1 MVTNRWLPYLLLLLA
16 VLLPYSLSLNNQ
28 PIGDDL
34 PMLRLRLA
42 PGQVASDT
50 QLWQENYWGSLD
62 SSGLYRP
69 LSLTLLYAQRAAFG
83 LDNNAPFRLTSLLL
97 YALCGMA
104 CFLFLSQLMGRLAA
118 MAAALLFV
126 LHPAHAEVALTTYG
140 QVEILAALFLFAAL
154 YAHTRAARNN
164 ELLWT
169 TAAAALFFLAL
180 LSKEVAVSFPA
191 LAILTRGFFLQP
203 QSPGIRRWLG
213 RFDALYLA
221 PIAAYAFLRFAVLD
235 SLGTPDNAS
244 AMAGMSLL
252 RRLYMIATNGLG
264 NYLRLTIFPES
275 QSFLYDYFSSPMADA
290 AWVVA
295 ALVLLALAARF
306 LGRPA
311 ALFAAGWF
319 AASWFIFSNLV
330 IPTGIFVAERVL
342 FLPVLAVCVLFGLA
356 VEHAVS
362 TRRPAL
368 LGLWILVL
376 TLAAIQSGRT
386 AWQWR
391 TEESTYR
398 ASIAQRPDSPIS
410 RSILA
415 IILIQKPQSTEVDRN
430 EAEALAHFVL
440 QQYPSVPEAHR
451 ALGLAAKA
459 RGDLQ
464 GAASH
469 LTRALE
475 LRPRDQLIQADLA
488 ALPR

>member
-1 MVTNRWLPYLLLLLA
+1 MITNRWLPYALLLLA
-16 VLLPYSLSLNNQ
+16 VLLPYSLSLTNQ

-42 PGQVASDT
+42 PEQVADVT
-50 QLWQENYWGSLD
+50 QLWQENFWGFLD
-62 SSGLYRP
+62 ASGLYRP
-69 LSLTLLYAQRAAFG
+69 LSLTLLYAQRAVFG
-83 LDNNAPFRLTSLLL
+83 LDNNVPYRLTSLLL
-97 YALCGMA
+97 YALCAMS
-104 CFLFLSQLMGRLAA
+104 CFLFLSRIMGRLAA

-126 LHPAHAEVALTTYG
+126 LHPAHTEVAVTAYG
-140 QVEILAALFLFAAL
+140 QVEVLAALFLFAAL
-154 YAHTRAARNN
+154 YAHTRAACDN

-169 TAAAALFFLAL
+169 TSAAALFFLAL

-191 LAILTRGFFLQP
+191 LAILTRGFWLQP
-203 QSPGIRRWLG
+203 HLPGIRRWLG
-213 RFDALYLA
+213 RFDALYLV
-221 PIAAYAFLRFAVLD
+221 PIAAYALLRFAVLD
-235 SLGTPDNAS
+235 TLGTPDKAA

-252 RRLYMIATNGLG
+252 RRLYTIATNGLG

-275 QSFLYDYFSSPMADA
+275 QSFLYDYFPSPMADA
-290 AWVVA
+290 AWVGA
-295 ALVLLALAARF
+295 ALLLLALAARF

-319 AASWFIFSNLV
+319 AASWFIFSNVV

-356 VEHAVS
+356 VQQAVS

-368 LGLWILVL
+368 LGLWILLL

-398 ASIAQRPDSPIS
+398 ASIAQRPESPIS

-415 IILIQKPQSTEVDRN
+415 VILIQKPQSTETDRN
-430 EAEALAHFVL
+430 EAEALALFVL
-440 QQYPSVPEAHR
+440 QQYPAIPEAHR

-459 RGDLQ
+459 RGDFQ